1 MAVNPV
7 GVSLIV
13 IPTTRQS
20 ASSAVIRSALV
31 HWSDRRRR
39 GGDEDTRAE
48 RSRDA
53 LTTEEGVVA

>member
-39 GGDEDTRAE
+39 GGDEDLVFAE
-48 RSRDA
+48 M
-53 LTTEEGVVA
+53 L